1 MQAHDTVVVGF
12 QGEPGAFSDAVARRA
27 YPDARSKGFAS
38 FDALIA
44 AVADRTI
51 TAAILPCENSLH
63 GSIAR
68 AYDLLLEY
76 DGLTIIGETEE
87 TIVQTL
93 VSLPG
98 VTFEEITTVRSH
110 PVALEQCRQFFAR
123 ESHLDV
129 QPANDTAGAIREI
142 IARGDR
148 RVAAIGPVGAA
159 KLYGAEILRATVNDD
174 EPNVTR
180 FFLVASNVQS
190 AQTATRFCVALHLPH
205 RPGSLHEAL
214 GVLAAYGLNLR
225 SLVARPSR
233 IRPFEYT
240 FYIECENN
248 VPLDAKLLL
257 RAFPGRAKLL
267 GAYEKPTG
275 TTRPTHRGPDS

>member
-1 MQAHDTVVVGF
+1 MQAPDSAIVGF
-12 QGEPGAFSDAVARRA
+12 QGEPGAFSDAVARRI
-27 YPDARSKGFAS
+27 YPDARSIGFTS

-44 AVADRTI
+44 AVADGTV
-51 TAAILPCENSLH
+51 AAAVLPCENSLH
-63 GSIAR
+63 GSISR

-76 DGLTIIGETEE
+76 DGLAIIGETEE

-93 VSLPG
+93 VGLPG
-98 VTFEEITTVRSH
+98 VTFDEITTVRSH

-142 IARGDR
+142 ITRGDR

-159 KLYGAEILRATVNDD
+159 KLYSAKILKATVNDD

-180 FFLVASNVQS
+180 FFIVANNLAPAKS
-190 AQTATRFCVALHLPH
+190 ATHLCLALHLQH

-214 GVLAAYGLNLR
+214 GVFANLQIDVR
-225 SLVARPSR
+225 SLVARPRR

-240 FYIECENN
+240 FYIECQSNE
-248 VPLDAKLLL
+248 PLDVADLLN
-257 RAFPGRAKLL
+257 AFPQCAQLL
-267 GAYEKPTG
+267 GAYEKSTDTP
-275 TTRPTHRGPDS
+275 RPTHQGPDF

>member
-1 MQAHDTVVVGF
+1 MQAPDSAIVGF
-12 QGEPGAFSDAVARRA
+12 QGEPGAFSDAVARRV
-27 YPDARSKGFAS
+27 YPDARSKGFTS
-38 FDALIA
+38 FDTLIA
-44 AVADRTI
+44 ALANGTI
-51 TAAILPCENSLH
+51 TAAVLPCENSLR

-76 DGLTIIGETEE
+76 DGLAIIGETEE

-93 VSLPG
+93 VGLPG
-98 VTFEEITTVRSH
+98 VTFDEITTVRSH

-123 ESHLDV
+123 ESHLEV
-129 QPANDTAGAIREI
+129 QAAHDTAGAIRDV
-142 IARGDR
+142 IANGDR
-148 RVAAIGPVGAA
+148 QVAAIGPAGAA
-159 KLYGAEILRATVNDD
+159 TRYGGTILRASVNDD

-180 FFLVASNVQS
+180 FFLVARKVQS

-240 FYIECENN
+240 FYIE
-248 VPLDAKLLL
+248 
-257 RAFPGRAKLL
+257 
-267 GAYEKPTG
+267 
-275 TTRPTHRGPDS
+275 